1 MAWTQDQIRALE
13 MAYAQGVLEVQY
25 PDGTRK
31 RFRDLD
37 EMDRILNRMK
47 AQVNGGGGRTRR
59 RYASVDKGL

>member
-31 RFRDLD
+31 RYRDLD
-37 EMDRILNRMK
+37 EMERILNRMK
-47 AQVNGGGGRTRR
+47 AQVGGGGRSRR
-59 RYASVDKGL
+59 RFASVSKGL